1 MSIDDK
7 TIMELAGQ
15 LGISGDKKRT
25 VEKAK
30 SYQNKSD
37 GELVSEIMQIKEKLK
52 AKNIPYDKQVEM
64 VKSLMPMM
72 NGEQKARL
80 IKIIELLQS

>member
-25 VEKAK
+25 VDKAK
-30 SYQNKSD
+30 TYQNKSD
-37 GELVSEIMQIKEKLK
+37 GEIVSEIMKIKEKLK

-72 NGEQKARL
+72 NSEQKARL
-80 IKIIELLQS
+80 IKIIELLES